1 MRHYLNYMLCCQVF
15 QLIHV
20 VSVSTS
26 LLTLNVLTT
35 SLLTLIIDVLLF
47 RGTEKQHVADDY
59 AERLHIGQVEC
70 QEVMAT
76 VLNDLFVKTNA
87 PKMDLSF
94 CEYLNISVKYYLV
107 TI

>member
-1 MRHYLNYMLCCQVF
+1 MTLL
-15 QLIHV
+15 LI
-20 VSVSTS
+20 
-26 LLTLNVLTT
+26 LNVLTS
-35 SLLTLIIDVLLF
+35 SLLTLIIDVLLI

-94 CEYLNISVKYYLV
+94 CEYLNISVCPITESGNVRKILASYCV
-107 TI
+107 VI

>member
-1 MRHYLNYMLCCQVF
+1 MTTIL
-15 QLIHV
+15 LI
-20 VSVSTS
+20 
-26 LLTLNVLTT
+26 LIICII
-35 SLLTLIIDVLLF
+35 IIDVLLF

-70 QEVMAT
+70 QEVMST

-94 CEYLNISVKYYLV
+94 CEYLNISVCPITESGNVRTYYQLLCSN
-107 TI
+107 IMQLLY